1 MQRIS
6 LTSISV
12 LFFLAAAVLPLLFST
27 VPSLAGEKQLTIAGA
42 SDLAFALKEIAAD
55 FEKETGYK
63 VVLSMGSTGMLAKQI
78 EHGAPFDAFFSANR
92 GYVDGL
98 AAKGLVLKETVEIY
112 ARGRIAL
119 ATRKGS
125 VVALR
130 EVKDLQGGSFR
141 IAIANPEHAPYGIAA
156 MEAMKSAGVWDQV
169 KPRLVYGENI
179 RQTLQ
184 YIQSGNAPAGI
195 VALSVANVPEIDYSI
210 IPQELHRPIDQAAA
224 GVAAPKEG
232 RAARDFIKYVNG
244 PKGSPV
250 MEKYGFT
257 LPRKYGPL
265 STLH

>member
-1 MQRIS
+1 MQRIA

-141 IAIANPEHAPYGIAA
+141 IAIANPEHAPQGAPQPHCPGGRRCRRIKRRASRA
-156 MEAMKSAGVWDQV
+156 RFHKVRQRAKGLSCDG
-169 KPRLVYGENI
+169 KIRLH
-179 RQTLQ
+179 
-184 YIQSGNAPAGI
+184 APQ
-195 VALSVANVPEIDYSI
+195 I
-210 IPQELHRPIDQAAA
+210 IWTSFH
-224 GVAAPKEG
+224 
-232 RAARDFIKYVNG
+232 
-244 PKGSPV
+244 
-250 MEKYGFT
+250 
-257 LPRKYGPL
+257 
-265 STLH
+265 ST